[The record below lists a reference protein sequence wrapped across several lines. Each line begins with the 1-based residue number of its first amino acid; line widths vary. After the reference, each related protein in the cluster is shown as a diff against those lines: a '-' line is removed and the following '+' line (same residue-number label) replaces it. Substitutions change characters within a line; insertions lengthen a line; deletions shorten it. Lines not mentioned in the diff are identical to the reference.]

1 MNGELVGERVM
12 QVVSGAQALEG
23 SGLEGGR
30 AHEREL
36 FGRRQAAMVTTRSLT
51 MRR

>member
-12 QVVSGAQALEG
+12 QVVSGAQA
-23 SGLEGGR
+23 LEGGR